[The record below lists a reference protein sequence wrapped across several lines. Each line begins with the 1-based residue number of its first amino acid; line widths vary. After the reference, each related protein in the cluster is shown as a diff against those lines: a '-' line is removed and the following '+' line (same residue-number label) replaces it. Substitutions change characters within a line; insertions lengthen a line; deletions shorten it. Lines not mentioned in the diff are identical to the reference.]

1 MNFTNVLTL
10 GGYVGKIYDYVTGVN
25 VEQLPHL
32 DRISVA
38 ALFALYPTVEP
49 ETRLTFAD
57 KKVFFQ
63 RPFMVHSPATGEA
76 VGNLQG
82 LNRALHRKSRTEVG
96 TLISAVKSFRE
107 KEVLEDSNN
116 KYIGFFLTEGLRS
129 YMKLYPE
136 GDNAHECLE
145 LLADSIDAELLST
158 LQIGNAKWEALNE
171 LGNYLKVNTND
182 DKSHKTLGFLRSLVD
197 QPAPVVE
204 EGEKKAEE
212 STWEAS
218 YFYKELS
225 FILSKKEGWESRRD
239 AFIYFIENGQPKG

>member
-1 MNFTNVLTL
+1 MNLTNVLTL

-25 VEQLPHL
+25 VEQLPQL

-76 VGNLQG
+76 IGNLQG

-107 KEVLEDSNN
+107 KEVLEDPNN
-116 KYIGFFLTEGLRS
+116 KYISFFLTEGLRN
-129 YMKLYPE
+129 YMELYPD

-145 LLADSIDAELLST
+145 LLADAIDTELLST

-171 LGNYLKVNTND
+171 MRAYLKVNTND
-182 DKSHKTLGFLRSLVD
+182 GKSRKTLQFLRSLAD

-204 EGEKKAEE
+204 EGEKKVEE
-212 STWEAS
+212 SIGKAS
-218 YFYKELS
+218 YFYEELS
-225 FILSKKEGWESRRD
+225 FILSKREGWEQRRD
-239 AFIYFIENGQPKG
+239 AFIYYIENGQSKG